1 MGPGTVVAH
10 AVTIMKIEKIETF
23 ALQAKWTDDKAYWG
37 SRAWGKQTSDQVREI
52 STEYP
57 VSLRRRFVYSTTM
70 DTVIVKLT
78 ADNGLVG
85 YGEAKAPV
93 APQAT
98 KQIIDLL
105 LADIVLGADPQ
116 EVTVLWERMYACM
129 RVRGHRAGFF
139 TEAISGV
146 DIALWDLVGKSA
158 GLPIHQLMGG
168 AFRESVRVYASGLP
182 GLSAQAPDVDFAR
195 LGDDA
200 EALRTLGYTGLKMA
214 LGKGIQGDLRS
225 VRTVRQRLG
234 DDFLLYVDAAGAYDK
249 AQALRIGKE
258 LEDLGVGWF
267 EMPIFPEDIEGYV
280 ELAKAL
286 TIPIALDS
294 LTSRYEA
301 GEFIRRGGLDVVQPD
316 VCRAGGITEC
326 RRIAEL
332 ADAFGLAFAPHVS
345 IGSAIHIAATAHLAS
360 AMPNTV
366 ISEYWIGENPLGNA
380 ILREPI
386 VLKDGYL
393 DTPKGAGLGIDIIES
408 RVLG

>member
-1 MGPGTVVAH
+1 MRV
-10 AVTIMKIEKIETF
+10 EKIETF
-23 ALQAKWTDDKAYWG
+23 AIQAKWVDDKAYWG
-37 SRAWGKQTSDQVREI
+37 SRAWGREPGGQAREI

-57 VSLRRRFVYSTTM
+57 VPLRRRFVYSPTM

-78 ADNGLVG
+78 SDDGLVG

-105 LADIVLGADPQ
+105 LADIVLNSDPR
-116 EVTVLWERMYACM
+116 EVTVLWERMYASM

-146 DIALWDLVGKSA
+146 DIALWDLLGKA
-158 GLPIHQLMGG
+158 TGLPLYQLMGG
-168 AFRESVRVYASGLP
+168 AFRHSVRVYASGLP
-182 GLSAQAPDVDFAR
+182 ALGAQAPDADFVR

-200 EALRTLGYTGLKMA
+200 EALRAQGYTGLKMA
-214 LGKGIQGDLRS
+214 IGKGVQGDLRS
-225 VRTVRQRLG
+225 VRTVRERLG
-234 DDFLLYVDAAGAYDK
+234 DEFLIYVDAAGVYDK
-249 AQALRIGKE
+249 AQALRIGKG

-267 EMPIFPEDIEGYV
+267 EMPIFPEDVEGYV
-280 ELAKAL
+280 ELAKSL

-316 VCRAGGITEC
+316 VCRAGGVTEC

-380 ILREPI
+380 ILREPV

-393 DTPKGAGLGIDIIES
+393 QTPKGAGLGIDIIES
-408 RVLG
+408 LIPGREG